1 VIYSVAWTE
10 SPAPLPPASPQG
22 FRPIECL
29 GSLHG
34 VSKWLQFER
43 SSSGAPMLLADL
55 VLLLVGFAAGYGVRE
70 FVSRRRRA
78 ESRRKYHEREE
89 IEEILYKQHLAQRR
103 EKSSSE
109 LSEPA
114 LRPENDRPSAA

>member
-1 VIYSVAWTE
+1 MIYSVAWTE
-10 SPAPLPPASPQG
+10 SPAPLPPASHQG

-29 GSLHG
+29 GSAHR
-34 VSKWLQFER
+34 VSKWLRFER
-43 SSSGAPMLLADL
+43 NSSGAPMLLVDL

-70 FVSRRRRA
+70 HISRRRRA
-78 ESRRKYHEREE
+78 ELRRKYREREE
-89 IEEILYKQHLAQRR
+89 LLYKQHRAQSP

-114 LRPENDRPSAA
+114 PLSASRHQ